1 MIMANIRRMTAS
13 TLARNAGWMLMGQ
26 GLSFVTQGL
35 YFLVLARLL
44 GSLQYGVLAG
54 ATALVAVVS
63 QFSTMGSGLLIL
75 RHVSPDHS
83 RFPEFWGNAILSTLF
98 FGSLLVLGLQ
108 VSGKWLIGGD
118 GASIIIA
125 LAISDCLFAQM
136 TSVSSQVFQT
146 FEKMRITALLN
157 LITNL
162 SRLVLAFSLLMF
174 LHRISARQWAISSL
188 VISGLAVS
196 IAVATVTIRFGR
208 PMFKPRMVLTRAREG
223 FVFAVSSTTTSIY
236 NDVDKVMLGHYGMI
250 AANGI
255 YTMAYRVVNIGT
267 MPIMSIQA
275 AAFPRFFREGVNGA
289 TATEPLARRILKRT
303 LVLGVMSAVGMF
315 VAAPVIPLLVGQDFA
330 QSTNALRWLCL
341 IPVFRSLHVGAGD
354 AISGAGYQK
363 FRLAS
368 QFVAASLN
376 LCLDVYLIPRY
387 SWFGAALASL
397 ATDGALA
404 AMNWTVLLR
413 LKKGEGSRAA
423 NLRATAPLEG

>member
-1 MIMANIRRMTAS
+1 
-13 TLARNAGWMLMGQ
+13 
-26 GLSFVTQGL
+26 
-35 YFLVLARLL
+35 
-44 GSLQYGVLAG
+44 
-54 ATALVAVVS
+54 
-63 QFSTMGSGLLIL
+63 
-75 RHVSPDHS
+75 
-83 RFPEFWGNAILSTLF
+83 
-98 FGSLLVLGLQ
+98 
-108 VSGKWLIGGD
+108 
-118 GASIIIA
+118 
-125 LAISDCLFAQM
+125 
-136 TSVSSQVFQT
+136 
-146 FEKMRITALLN
+146 MRITALLN

-162 SRLVLAFSLLMF
+162 SRLGLAFSLLVL
-174 LHRISARQWAISSL
+174 LHRTSARQWAISSL
-188 VISGLAVS
+188 VITGVAVS
-196 IAVATVTIRFGR
+196 IAVTTVTLRFGR
-208 PMFKPRMVLTRAREG
+208 PIFKPRMVFTRAREG
-223 FVFAVSSTTTSIY
+223 FIFAVSGTTTSIY
-236 NDVDKVMLGHYGMI
+236 NDVDKVMLGHYGMV
-250 AANGI
+250 AANGV